1 MNLPIGFD
9 IEESH
14 PREWVIRLDKN
25 IWTKVYMP
33 RLILK
38 TQERPGIQRVCEL
51 YSATLCMALRRDCI
65 NFFVDC
71 CPMFST
77 YKYKIDTV
85 YSFLSKYI
93 KIEDYG

>member
-9 IEESH
+9 VEESH

-65 NFFVDC
+65 NFLWIVVQC
-71 CPMFST
+71 LVLIS
-77 YKYKIDTV
+77 
-85 YSFLSKYI
+85 I
-93 KIEDYG
+93 KLTQSIHP